1 MKQIKGIDAKGYALY
16 ELGERDLNYLEGHDY
31 RVGNVLIF
39 DTSTKAKLGHEIGR
53 ANNLKAA
60 QEFLTSLAERGIED
74 LVCKNQELQVSLA
87 EKSKR
92 INELSFLTLQNDIQR
107 EELINDLREI
117 SNTDPVKALAE
128 LDSLK
133 VRILELET
141 QLTAE
146 KDARDSFESETLL
159 LSAEKSLLEQELIET
174 QTLLRAPQKA
184 DSFKPA
190 SNDDKELVLTNSSG
204 GVIRIY
210 HEFSPLPKSSIRKK
224 LFSQSRRV
232 IFVLVGIVVLT
243 YIFYLTSVLETMRAS
258 GVDVQ
263 LYSDAVLERI
273 RSLFGF

>member
-1 MKQIKGIDAKGYALY
+1 MKQIKNIDAKGYALY
-16 ELGERDLNYLEGHDY
+16 ELGERDLSYLEDHDY

-39 DTSTKAKLGHEIGR
+39 DTSNKARLGHEVGR

-60 QEFLTSLAERGIED
+60 QEFLTSLAEKGLEELIH
-74 LVCKNQELQVSLA
+74 KNQELQVSLA

-133 VRILELET
+133 IRILELET
-141 QLTAE
+141 LLTAE

-159 LSAEKSLLEQELIET
+159 LSAEKNLLEQELKET
-174 QTLLRAPQKA
+174 QTLLRTPQKA
-184 DSFKPA
+184 NPFKPA

-210 HEFSPLPKSSIRKK
+210 HEFSPLPKSSMRKK
-224 LFSQSRRV
+224 LFSQGRRV
-232 IFVLVGIVVLT
+232 IFVLVGIAVVT
-243 YIFYLTSVLETMRAS
+243 YIFYLTSVLESMRAS

-263 LYSDAVLERI
+263 MYSDAVLERI
-273 RSLFGF
+273 RNLFGF